1 MTNGA
6 MLLLGC
12 GVTGLLGVWLL
23 PNNTLVARFKP
34 AKPVVRLLDDR
45 RVISSLTGA
54 LIGALSTLIVKQPAA
69 LLLLCVVGAVIGYV
83 IGQRRHRRADLLL
96 EQATLAELP
105 VVIEMLAL
113 AIAAGEAPAMAIDR
127 VSAEGSG
134 PLMRALR
141 GVVSDIALGRTLIQS
156 LSQLR
161 HQLPYREI
169 DRFVDGI
176 TLGHERGTP
185 LTDILHAQALDAR
198 ERQRRAL
205 IEKAGSTEVA
215 MMIPVVFLIMPITI
229 LFALFPSFY
238 RMTWA

>member
-1 MTNGA
+1 MTNA
-6 MLLLGC
+6 SAFLVGC
-12 GVTGLLGVWLL
+12 GVTGLFGVWLL
-23 PNNTLVARFKP
+23 PNQAFVARFRPTKQSH
-34 AKPVVRLLDDR
+34 VLDDR
-45 RVISSLTGA
+45 RVVSSLIGA
-54 LIGALSTLIVKQPAA
+54 LIGALSTLVLQRPAA
-69 LLLLCVVGAVIGYV
+69 LLLLCVVGAVVGYL
-83 IGQRRHRRADLLL
+83 IGQRYQRRADHLV

-113 AIAAGEAPAMAIDR
+113 AISAGEAPAMALQR

-141 GVVSDIALGRTLIQS
+141 GVVSDISLGRTLIQS

-161 HQLPYREI
+161 HELPYREI

-176 TLGHERGTP
+176 ALGHERGTP

-205 IEKAGSTEVA
+205 IEKAASTEVA

-238 RMTWA
+238 GMTWA